1 MRKIDFLS
9 LTIDSTRGNILRTFL
24 SIISVVIGVFS
35 FVFVVSLNEGMA
47 ESIMQT
53 IENYG
58 GYNTFDIK
66 SSKKNMVM
74 TSIAGSKNRKAIH
87 YRYPITLSLIDSLN
101 KNFNDA
107 IFITELVGHDH
118 FVIGE
123 KRYRFLGVSEKF
135 FEVYNNIKIEE
146 GRKFNML
153 DIKSKN
159 NVLII
164 AKNDKSSIDEKKSV
178 GEMITINNYQFEI
191 IGEYVSQGLNL
202 YSRAIFIPITT
213 FETLFYKQEEDA
225 RSILCKVE
233 DVSKLNR
240 TIEQVQSYLDLISE
254 KGIFNINSREES
266 IKEFENMSSAY
277 SNLILLFS
285 ILMLITG
292 GIGIMNIM
300 LSSINERMREIGIK
314 KAVGAKNRDIFIQF
328 FLETMFLFFIGGSIG
343 IILAVFSV
351 ESAAEFIIKKQL
363 WGEQAKAIITFK
375 VIITSIIFTGIIGLI
390 FGLFPAIKASKVMP
404 IDSLRY
410 E

>member
-1 MRKIDFLS
+1 
-9 LTIDSTRGNILRTFL
+9 
-24 SIISVVIGVFS
+24 
-35 FVFVVSLNEGMA
+35 
-47 ESIMQT
+47 
-53 IENYG
+53 
-58 GYNTFDIK
+58 
-66 SSKKNMVM
+66 
-74 TSIAGSKNRKAIH
+74 
-87 YRYPITLSLIDSLN
+87 
-101 KNFNDA
+101 
-107 IFITELVGHDH
+107 VGHDH

-123 KRYRFLGVSEKF
+123 KRYRFLGVSENF

-146 GRKFNML
+146 GRKFNLL

-164 AKNDKSSIDEKKSV
+164 AKNDKSSIDEIKSV